1 MPQGSSDVLHAHARA
16 GNAGWGAGLM
26 GQLLLLGS
34 WRALQPASLE
44 RAAPGMRIA
53 AQRFQPLQHG
63 QHGATWAAGR
73 GCAPRSPTGAAHADL
88 PIKDEQEVR
97 RHGGARLV
105 EQGAARM
112 GERPS
117 EPPDD

>member
-44 RAAPGMRIA
+44 RAAPSMRIA
-53 AQRFQPLQHG
+53 AQRFQLL
-63 QHGATWAAGR
+63 QHGATWAAV
-73 GCAPRSPTGAAHADL
+73 
-88 PIKDEQEVR
+88 VR
-97 RHGGARLV
+97 RAHPQALTKT
-105 EQGAARM
+105 
-112 GERPS
+112 
-117 EPPDD
+117 PDD